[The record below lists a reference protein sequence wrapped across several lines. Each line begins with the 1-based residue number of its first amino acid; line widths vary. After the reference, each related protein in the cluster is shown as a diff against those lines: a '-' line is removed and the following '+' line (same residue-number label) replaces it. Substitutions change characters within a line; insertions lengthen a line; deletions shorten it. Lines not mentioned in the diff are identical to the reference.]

1 MPSPRVNL
9 LHEIAHHCGEAIR
22 IVDERTG
29 WPALAELRSASG
41 DLLVSMHVARVVF
54 SKRGRDAAERRYE
67 NPANGDPIVVLPGT
81 IPLVMG
87 LWTET
92 GVPVIVVHDAERRL
106 GQRTRVSL
114 FVALACLE
122 EAAATG
128 WAEHISASDERI
140 VALPAA
146 LFAVFAETLVAGI
159 IPEAEH
165 MRAALL
171 AAEPSASDAQS
182 IERARRATSALV
194 RDAKFRRSVVAAYGG
209 ACAMCG
215 LQLGIAQA
223 AHILPASVPGSADVA
238 VNGIALCPNHHAAF
252 DRHLLVVNPATLRIF
267 QHPKLSSEG
276 ESLSKLTREYL
287 EAPMDANLRPSE
299 SMLQARLEHFADECA
314 WSRR

>member
-9 LHEIAHHCGEAIR
+9 LHEIARHCGGAIR
-22 IVDERTG
+22 IVDERTS
-29 WPALAELRSASG
+29 WPALVELRSASG
-41 DLLVSMHVARVVF
+41 DFLVSIHVARVVF

-67 NPANGDPIVVLPGT
+67 NPAKGDPIVVLPGT
-81 IPLVMG
+81 TPLVLG
-87 LWTET
+87 LWTEV
-92 GVPVIVVHDAERRL
+92 GVPVIVVHEAERRL
-106 GQRTRVSL
+106 GQRSRVSL

-122 EAAATG
+122 AAVATG
-128 WAEHISASDERI
+128 WAEHVSASGERI
-140 VALPAA
+140 IAFPAA

-159 IPEAEH
+159 IPETEQ

-171 AAEPSASDAQS
+171 AAEPSANDAQS

-194 RDAKFRRSVVAAYGG
+194 RDAKFRRFVVAAYGG

-215 LQLGIAQA
+215 LQLGIAEA
-223 AHILPASVPGSADVA
+223 AHILPASAPGSADVA

-252 DRHLLVVNPATLRIF
+252 DRHLLVVDPATLRIL

-276 ESLSKLTREYL
+276 ESFSALTREYL
-287 EAPMDANLRPSE
+287 AAPTDTNLRPSE
-299 SMLQARLEHFADECA
+299 SMLQARLEHFADQCS